1 MKEGSPMDKNYKRID
16 WSKRKPIEECIS
28 SGDTNGSHFD
38 FVIDTDKNIPIISNS
53 MEECIAVD

>member
-1 MKEGSPMDKNYKRID
+1 MDKNYKRID